1 MFCRINLA
9 SWYLLN
15 ITKQLHIFREKFSTL
30 TNQKLSLRSCDFS
43 FNQPETFPKVM
54 WFQLQPA
61 RNFPWG
67 HVIWLR
73 GNGSAVD
80 VIFKTNK
87 SRNLRGNFKNSKYR
101 KKKYFFG
108 YVNTKIITLKNTFTE
123 YNSILLES
131 CVQNECF
138 LPGINFP
145 DKNLKSKYKQR
156 VFICK
161 MFVQFL
167 RKENEIF
174 AFVELKVD

>member
-1 MFCRINLA
+1 
-9 SWYLLN
+9 
-15 ITKQLHIFREKFSTL
+15 
-30 TNQKLSLRSCDFS
+30 
-43 FNQPETFPKVM
+43 
-54 WFQLQPA
+54 
-61 RNFPWG
+61 
-67 HVIWLR
+67 
-73 GNGSAVD
+73 
-80 VIFKTNK
+80 
-87 SRNLRGNFKNSKYR
+87 LRGNFKNSKYR